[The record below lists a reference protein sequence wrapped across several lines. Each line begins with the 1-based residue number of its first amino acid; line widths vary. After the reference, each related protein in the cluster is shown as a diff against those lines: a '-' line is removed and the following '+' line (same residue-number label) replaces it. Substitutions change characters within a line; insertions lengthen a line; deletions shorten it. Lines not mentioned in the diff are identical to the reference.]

1 MCCDEGRQYEFDVGL
16 NDADKI
22 LRSHSIAQAG
32 SLSQVIGGPGLFDRV
47 TQRAAIQLGVIGG
60 VGRPDVVAA
69 LSAWE
74 QS

>member
-1 MCCDEGRQYEFDVGL
+1 MCCDEGRQYDFDVGL
-16 NDADKI
+16 NADKI
-22 LRSHSIAQAG
+22 LRSHSITQAG